1 MLPNENVK
9 AQTKTT
15 LPVVQTSNPLITFN
29 MTMDSPKKNITYTNT
44 LLLSFEIQINSNLS
58 LPQVSGGLWVF
69 YRIDNNSDVGLSA
82 DQSYYEFV
90 DVSNLTNG
98 IHQLTISAQMD
109 YIYNNTIVHNIQEL
123 PSTYF
128 SVRNLPP
135 SIHILSPQN
144 KIYNTDNI
152 SMIYLLNDPSTFDVS
167 SYRDNYIN
175 LQEYS
180 LDNKANQTI
189 VGNGTLTGLSDGR
202 HSLIFYA
209 KAGVFWSHDSVIFF
223 VDTSPVTQKIEL
235 ITIAIIT
242 IISIVAV
249 ISTFLYKRHRKTH

>member
-15 LPVVQTSNPLITFN
+15 LPIVQTSNPLITFN
-29 MTMDSPKKNITYTNT
+29 MTMDSQKKNITYTNT
-44 LLLSFEIQINSNLS
+44 LLLAFEILINSNLS
-58 LPQVSGGLWVF
+58 LGQASLGLWVF

-128 SVRNLPP
+128 SIHNQP
-135 SIHILSPQN
+135 STIHILSPQN
-144 KIYNTDNI
+144 KNYNTDNI
-152 SMIYLLNDPSTFDVS
+152 SLIILLNDPSTFHY
-167 SYRDNYIN
+167 SYFSWTG
-175 LQEYS
+175 YS
-180 LDNKANQTI
+180 IDNKDNQTTFL
-189 VGNGTLTGLSDGR
+189 NDTLTGLADGP
-202 HSLIFYA
+202 HTLIFYA
-209 KAGVFWSHDSVIFF
+209 KTGTLWSHDSVNFY
-223 VDTSPVTQKIEL
+223 VDTSPFTQKIQL
-235 ITIAIIT
+235 ITIAIVT
-242 IISIVAV
+242 VIIIVLV
-249 ISTFLYKRHRKTH
+249 ISTFLYIRHRKTR